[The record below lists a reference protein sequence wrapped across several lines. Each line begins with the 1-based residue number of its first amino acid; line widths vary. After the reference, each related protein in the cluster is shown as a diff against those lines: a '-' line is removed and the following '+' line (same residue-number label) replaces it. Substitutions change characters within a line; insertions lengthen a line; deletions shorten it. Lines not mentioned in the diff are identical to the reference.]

1 MFPFFQHPPSSST
14 SEPSDLHSLPAS
26 ALTSAGEDQTITIK
40 KNDSIGFISDI
51 LDGVVFAPVGSSEL
65 PRPSPD
71 TRARTTLSSFKAPVD
86 AVSANSTESL
96 TTVAPEA
103 VIPTPTVRAIKPLPQ
118 PDLETLFQ
126 QELAAKIKQR
136 SLQQQK
142 QHQDQQLGRIRK
154 PTSPP
159 IPQPQNNKTEEYD
172 NPLYQ
177 TLTECLTGSS
187 SVTAIEP
194 EEEEEATYA
203 DIDHLHQ
210 IESSK
215 VYANTVEVNEL
226 DAIYENV
233 EEFQPEPTYSCVFQ
247 DQEVQDK
254 QEEEEEEQTYVNII
268 QTPSQEEES
277 SQVLTALILDV
288 DSATS
293 TTSTTNNRSS
303 FSSDFS
309 GNSSSSPISS
319 SGSPV
324 QLSPTESL
332 ANVSIGSTRSS
343 HSPDSGVFG
352 LLKPAEDRNNNSSIT
367 TLVIEIKGTVEE
379 EPSLDQTLK
388 QFEQLEEL
396 SSSLVANKKMEEPL
410 EKIPINVLLDMAGPV
425 QPSEENGT
433 EIEESVPEAPRMPI
447 SPPPQVMPRSRA
459 IPIVDYQPEEE
470 DLYSAS
476 LATVD
481 SLASSSSLGDT
492 NNNERSISSPEPR
505 PNLGAKIVEDQVRKQ
520 QKKDLIRSQNLDLDP
535 EIGESFDKLELK
547 RQDLIDEMTPKRK
560 NMMNN
565 WVQSPTSEG
574 PSTSGDM
581 DHDTHLLEIPLDGS
595 RKASSKSYIF
605 FFLLSSFVYRKT
617 AKIALGC
624 KSPGINMPESRVWEN
639 SDFVCSSE
647 LGRTAF
653 CFFVIKSGSVS
664 LK

>member
-1 MFPFFQHPPSSST
+1 MFPFFQQPPSSST

-26 ALTSAGEDQTITIK
+26 ALTSAAGETITLK

-86 AVSANSTESL
+86 SAVANSTESL
-96 TTVAPEA
+96 TTVPPEA
-103 VIPTPTVRAIKPLPQ
+103 VIPTPTARAIKPLPQ

-142 QHQDQQLGRIRK
+142 QHQHQDQQLGRIRK

-159 IPQPQNNKTEEYD
+159 IPQRQSNKTEEYD

-203 DIDHLHQ
+203 DIDHHHQ
-210 IESSK
+210 IESNK

-233 EEFQPEPTYSCVFQ
+233 EEFQSEPTYSCVFQ

-254 QEEEEEEQTYVNII
+254 EVEEEQTYVNIV
-268 QTPSQEEES
+268 QTPSQDEES

-288 DSATS
+288 DSTAS
-293 TTSTTNNRSS
+293 TTSTANNRSS

-319 SGSPV
+319 SGSPL

-332 ANVSIGSTRSS
+332 ANVSIGSNRSS
-343 HSPDSGVFG
+343 QHSPDSGVFG
-352 LLKPAEDRNNNSSIT
+352 LLKPAEDRNNNSPIT

-379 EPSLDQTLK
+379 EPSLDQTFK

-396 SSSLVANKKMEEPL
+396 SSTLVANNKMEEPL

-433 EIEESVPEAPRMPI
+433 EIDETVPEAPMMPI
-447 SPPPQVMPRSRA
+447 SPPPQVAPRSRA
-459 IPIVDYQPEEE
+459 IPIDDNKPEDE
-470 DLYSAS
+470 DLYLAS

-481 SLASSSSLGDT
+481 SLASSSSLGDS

-520 QKKDLIRSQNLDLDP
+520 QKKDLIRSKNLDLDP

-560 NMMNN
+560 NMLNN
-565 WVQSPTSEG
+565 WVQSPTSDG

-581 DHDTHLLEIPLDGS
+581 DHDTHLNEIPLDGS
-595 RKASSKSYIF
+595 KKAPSKSLIF
-605 FFLLSSFVYRKT
+605 FFFSFIKT

-624 KSPGINMPESRVWEN
+624 KSHGINMPESRVWEN
-639 SDFVCSSE
+639 SDFVCSSK
-647 LGRTAF
+647 LGCAAF
-653 CFFVIKSGSVS
+653 FKHIKIWECLSE
-664 LK
+664 